1 MSLGP
6 HCIPLRAAGL
16 YDHLHQHK
24 ATDLITQPDCHTGH
38 IMVKSAVLDNNLK
51 A

>member
-1 MSLGP
+1 MSQ
-6 HCIPLRAAGL
+6 CIPLRAAGL

-24 ATDLITQPDCHTGH
+24 VTDLTTQPDCHSGR
-38 IMVKSAVLDNNLK
+38 IMDAVLDNNLK